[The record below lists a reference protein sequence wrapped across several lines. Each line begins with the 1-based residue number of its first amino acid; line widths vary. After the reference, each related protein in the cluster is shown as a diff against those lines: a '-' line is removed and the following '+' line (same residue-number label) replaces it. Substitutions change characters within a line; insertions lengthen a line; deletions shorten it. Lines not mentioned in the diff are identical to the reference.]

1 MEDVEVGKGKARW
14 AFTRVYPSPPRKM
27 PFSDVH
33 GEVGGHGG
41 EVPGSLV
48 ARMTYSRPLGVC
60 WRALAST
67 LLAKRAPGRW
77 IGSTRKTSGLKSR
90 KGRRKREK
98 RGEGGGDKRRRPG
111 KAGLKKDIRCDD
123 VQEKSGQTKV
133 KRIEAGEK
141 KEKRGGG
148 RDLLLCVVS
157 VLQGKLQEGAAC

>member
-1 MEDVEVGKGKARW
+1 MLAGSGLNSVGKEGAWKMDWFDEKDEWLEVEEGKEKE
-14 AFTRVYPSPPRKM
+14 RK
-27 PFSDVH
+27 
-33 GEVGGHGG
+33 EGG
-41 EVPGSLV
+41 
-48 ARMTYSRPLGVC
+48 R
-60 WRALAST
+60 
-67 LLAKRAPGRW
+67 
-77 IGSTRKTSGLKSR
+77 
-90 KGRRKREK
+90 
-98 RGEGGGDKRRRPG
+98 GGDKRRRPG